1 MLTIKQWRRA
11 KGISLQK
18 MADLLGVHVNTYTSW
33 EENPQKITIGNAYKI
48 SEILA
53 VNISDIDF
61 LCNDTPQNVV
71 SD

>member
-11 KGISLQK
+11 KEISLQK

-48 SEILA
+48 AEILA

-61 LCNDTPQNVV
+61 LCNDAPQNVV
-71 SD
+71 SN